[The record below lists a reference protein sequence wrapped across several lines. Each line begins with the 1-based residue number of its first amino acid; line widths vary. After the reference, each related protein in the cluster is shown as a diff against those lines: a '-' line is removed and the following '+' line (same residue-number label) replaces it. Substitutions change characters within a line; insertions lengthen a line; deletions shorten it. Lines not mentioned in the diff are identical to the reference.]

1 MPPPGGYHPNHHPP
15 HGYTFIAPPH
25 GHGCPHGYHINTP
38 PPPRA
43 PRYTLGGMV
52 YYYYD
57 CCFHTVVNGT
67 YQVVAAPYGLSVL
80 SLPAGYETLL
90 YNNSFYY
97 YYDGAYYR
105 NYGTH
110 FEIVPPALGMVVP
123 YLPNYGVSYVY
134 YNNHPAYYYN
144 GYYYYEV
151 PVYGGIAYKVVG
163 YYHY

>member
-1 MPPPGGYHPNHHPP
+1 MFCGPALTARAARQHQE
-15 HGYTFIAPPH
+15 FC
-25 GHGCPHGYHINTP
+25 HGCPHGYHVNTP

-43 PRYTLGGMV
+43 PHYTLGGMV

-80 SLPAGYETLL
+80 SLPVGYETLL